1 MKISKRQL
9 KRIIKE
15 EKEKIQL
22 QEMNKFG
29 QYGRLQ
35 SKGDPVVDIII
46 SILVNRYEFPYEEA
60 DPMAEEIA
68 LALKNQRLVV
78 GAVGYRG

>member
-22 QEMNKFG
+22 QEMRRFP
-29 QYGRLQ
+29 

-46 SILVNRYEFPYEEA
+46 SMLVNRYEFTYEEA

-68 LALKNQRLVV
+68 FALKNARLVV
-78 GAVGYRG
+78 GAVGYRD

>member
-15 EKEKIQL
+15 EKAKIQL
-22 QEMNKFG
+22 QEMNRF
-29 QYGRLQ
+29 Q

-60 DPMAEEIA
+60 DPIAEEIA